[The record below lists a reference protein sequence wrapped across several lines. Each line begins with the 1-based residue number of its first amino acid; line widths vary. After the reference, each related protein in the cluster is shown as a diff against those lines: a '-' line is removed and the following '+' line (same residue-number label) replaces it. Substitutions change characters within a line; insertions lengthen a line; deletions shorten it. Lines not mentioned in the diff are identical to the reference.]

1 MYSEQKNWALAEA
14 YLKKALQ
21 LNPQSDAK
29 ELLAYVVQNGS
40 LTVLN
45 EGIDLYEKNN
55 YQTAL
60 LKFNEVLK
68 KEANNAYAY
77 YYRGLIYD

>member
-1 MYSEQKNWALAEA
+1 M
-14 YLKKALQ
+14 KKALQ
-21 LNPQSDAK
+21 LNPQSEAK
-29 ELLAYVVQNGS
+29 ELLSYVVQNGS

-68 KEANNAYAY
+68 KKQITLMHIITE
-77 YYRGLIYD
+77 G

>member
-1 MYSEQKNWALAEA
+1 MGSCRGIFE
-14 YLKKALQ
+14 KALQ

-68 KEANNAYAY
+68 KKQITLT
-77 YYRGLIYD
+77 LIIIEG